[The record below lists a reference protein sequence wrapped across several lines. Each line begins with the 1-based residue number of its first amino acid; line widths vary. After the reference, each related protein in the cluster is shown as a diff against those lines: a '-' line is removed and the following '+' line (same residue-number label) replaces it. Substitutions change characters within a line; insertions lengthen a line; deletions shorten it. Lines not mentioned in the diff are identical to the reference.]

1 MLEGQ
6 ASSVRTTPEAG
17 AQVSRSPLLPLT
29 APAED
34 PVSTVIGLIYEA
46 GMAPERWPE
55 ALGRLAD
62 LFGSAA
68 AALHVGETGVPAR
81 ITMAYGLSEEAVRG
95 YGGFYNA
102 LDPVTPAVLA
112 GAAWKAP
119 ATLRQIAPALER
131 TRFFTDWMRPHGMED
146 GLCLALCPP
155 DLPQQATLRLLRP
168 RRATRF
174 GPPETSLLMRLAP
187 HLRRATEMHHRLA
200 SPHARPD
207 GPLVEI
213 LNRLACGLM
222 LADAR
227 GALIWANRSA
237 SRMLEE
243 ADGIGTERQGNL
255 RAGSPGMTRLLRDL
269 VNRAALGQHAALPLP
284 RASGKVSLALQAMPL
299 TVREVERHR
308 QVLPASPRA
317 SVLLLL
323 TDPAQGAMPT
333 PELCQQLREI
343 YGLTTAEAGVAA
355 WAAQGIGLPE
365 VGQILGITVNTVR
378 THVRRVFHKTGVRS
392 QAELARQVERLGPL
406 LAEPAEARPVRAAVP
421 ERGAER
427 LAAGA
432 GAGAGL
438 PGARAAWA
446 AAGDLRNGA

>member
-6 ASSVRTTPEAG
+6 ASSVRTTPEARVTVG
-17 AQVSRSPLLPLT
+17 LSPLLP
-29 APAED
+29 AAAQAED
-34 PVSTVIGLIYEA
+34 PVSTVTGLIYEA

-55 ALGRLAD
+55 TLGRLAD
-62 LFGSAA
+62 LFGSSA
-68 AALHVGETGVPAR
+68 AALHVGEAGVPAR

-95 YGGFYNA
+95 YGGCYNA

-119 ATLRQIAPALER
+119 ATLRQISPALER
-131 TRFFTDWMRPHGMED
+131 TRFFTDWMRPHGVED

-155 DLPQQATLRLLRP
+155 DRAQQATLRLLRP

-174 GPPETSLLMRLAP
+174 GPPETALLMRLAP
-187 HLRRATEMHHRLA
+187 HLRRAAEMHHRLA

-284 RASGKVSLALQAMPL
+284 RVSGKTPLALQAMPL

-323 TDPAQGAMPT
+323 TDPARGTMPT

-343 YGLTTAEAGVAA
+343 HGLTTAEAGVAA

-406 LAEPAEARPVRAAVP
+406 LAESTAEAGAGRASAP

-427 LAAGA
+427 RAAVG
-432 GAGAGL
+432 GM
-438 PGARAAWA
+438 PRARAGWA
-446 AAGDLRNGA
+446 AADALRDGP